1 MKKCS
6 MYTFAVAM
14 LAGMILT
21 GCSSSE
27 EIPGGTPDN
36 GPKLKIETR
45 SADAAEAAY
54 AHRAILVSEGNIA
67 DAKSAADA
75 ASLGAFSVEPGSYT
89 VYAVASSDEANLT
102 FTGVAGAEGA
112 AAALQ
117 LKRVVASVTVTV
129 SGLENVDAESITLTI
144 GNMYDQVSLD
154 GAFSKSGAAFASKSL
169 VLTKNAEGKFVGN
182 AIVMPTDTEA
192 SNLSLTYS
200 VNGTDY
206 TSTPAGRI
214 AANGQYELA
223 TTVEAGSSSSKVNLN
238 SAITYAAWDSTV
250 VNLSDSFT
258 IDETTPDKQWMG
270 PTALPISG
278 TAAPGY
284 DNFWASSDGG
294 DSGWGETFW
303 QYNLYDGNKTD
314 GSNYWCPA
322 EWDRTAPIWYI
333 NLGAAKQG
341 VTIDYWN
348 KAGGKG
354 GQKIKTMDI
363 YASNTRADY
372 GGGNADWV
380 KIMTFTSDKTTPT
393 TDAGAQVT
401 TGKIAFSEDGSVSYQ
416 YVKCV
421 MTSKVNT
428 DGATITDVL
437 DVNVGEL
444 EVSTWE
450 YK

>member
-1 MKKCS
+1 MKKYS

-75 ASLGAFSVEPGSYT
+75 AALGSFSVEPGSYT
-89 VYAVASSDEANLT
+89 VYAVASSDETNLT
-102 FTGVAGAEGA
+102 FTGVAASNAVADARVKITDISAQIPELLVGNSDVVTVGAEGA

-223 TTVEAGSSSSKVNLN
+223 TTVEAGSSS
-238 SAITYAAWDSTV
+238 W
-250 VNLSDSFT
+250 T
-258 IDETTPDKQWMG
+258 I
-270 PTALPISG
+270 
-278 TAAPGY
+278 
-284 DNFWASSDGG
+284 
-294 DSGWGETFW
+294 
-303 QYNLYDGNKTD
+303 
-314 GSNYWCPA
+314 
-322 EWDRTAPIWYI
+322 
-333 NLGAAKQG
+333 
-341 VTIDYWN
+341 
-348 KAGGKG
+348 
-354 GQKIKTMDI
+354 
-363 YASNTRADY
+363 
-372 GGGNADWV
+372 
-380 KIMTFTSDKTTPT
+380 
-393 TDAGAQVT
+393 
-401 TGKIAFSEDGSVSYQ
+401 
-416 YVKCV
+416 
-421 MTSKVNT
+421 
-428 DGATITDVL
+428 
-437 DVNVGEL
+437 
-444 EVSTWE
+444 
-450 YK
+450 

>member
-1 MKKCS
+1 MKKYS

-75 ASLGAFSVEPGSYT
+75 AALGSFSVEPGSYT
-89 VYAVASSDEANLT
+89 VYAVASSDETNLT
-102 FTGVAGAEGA
+102 FTGVAASNAVADARVKITDISAQIPELLVGNSDVVTVGAEGA

-258 IDETTPDKQWMG
+258 IDETTPD
-270 PTALPISG
+270 
-278 TAAPGY
+278 
-284 DNFWASSDGG
+284 
-294 DSGWGETFW
+294 
-303 QYNLYDGNKTD
+303 
-314 GSNYWCPA
+314 
-322 EWDRTAPIWYI
+322 
-333 NLGAAKQG
+333 
-341 VTIDYWN
+341 
-348 KAGGKG
+348 
-354 GQKIKTMDI
+354 
-363 YASNTRADY
+363 
-372 GGGNADWV
+372 
-380 KIMTFTSDKTTPT
+380 
-393 TDAGAQVT
+393 
-401 TGKIAFSEDGSVSYQ
+401 
-416 YVKCV
+416 
-421 MTSKVNT
+421 
-428 DGATITDVL
+428 
-437 DVNVGEL
+437 
-444 EVSTWE
+444 
-450 YK
+450 

>member
-1 MKKCS
+1 MSKI
-6 MYTFAVAM
+6 YDVII
-14 LAGMILT
+14 LGAGPAGLTAGLYAGRSRLSTLILEKGQDGGQIAITNEIENYPGQQLEGESGPSLIARMTAQAEKFGVERARDSIKSVELT
-21 GCSSSE
+21 GE
-27 EIPGGTPDN
+27 VK
-36 GPKLKIETR
+36 KLTGMKGEYLAKTV
-45 SADAAEAAY
+45 
-54 AHRAILVSEGNIA
+54 ILA
-67 DAKSAADA
+67 T
-75 ASLGAFSVEPGSYT
+75 GAFP
-89 VYAVASSDEANLT
+89 
-102 FTGVAGAEGA
+102 
-112 AAALQ
+112 
-117 LKRVVASVTVTV
+117 RP
-129 SGLENVDAESITLTI
+129 I
-144 GNMYDQVSLD
+144 GC
-154 GAFSKSGAAFASKSL
+154 
-169 VLTKNAEGKFVGN
+169 KNEGKFVGN

-333 NLGAAKQG
+333 DLGAAKQG

-421 MTSKVNT
+421 MTSKVNI

>member
-1 MKKCS
+1 M
-6 MYTFAVAM
+6 
-14 LAGMILT
+14 
-21 GCSSSE
+21 
-27 EIPGGTPDN
+27 
-36 GPKLKIETR
+36 
-45 SADAAEAAY
+45 
-54 AHRAILVSEGNIA
+54 
-67 DAKSAADA
+67 
-75 ASLGAFSVEPGSYT
+75 
-89 VYAVASSDEANLT
+89 
-102 FTGVAGAEGA
+102 
-112 AAALQ
+112 
-117 LKRVVASVTVTV
+117 
-129 SGLENVDAESITLTI
+129 
-144 GNMYDQVSLD
+144 
-154 GAFSKSGAAFASKSL
+154 
-169 VLTKNAEGKFVGN
+169 
-182 AIVMPTDTEA
+182 
-192 SNLSLTYS
+192 
-200 VNGTDY
+200 
-206 TSTPAGRI
+206 
-214 AANGQYELA
+214 
-223 TTVEAGSSSSKVNLN
+223 
-238 SAITYAAWDSTV
+238 

-278 TAAPGY
+278 SAAPGY

-314 GSNYWCPA
+314 GSNYWCPD
-322 EWDRTAPIWYI
+322 EWDRTAPVWYI
-333 NLGAAKQG
+333 DLGAAKQG

-393 TDAGAQVT
+393 TDAAAQVT

-421 MTSKVNT
+421 MTSKVNP

-437 DVNVGEL
+437 DVNVGEV
-444 EVSTWE
+444 EVSYWE
-450 YK
+450 FK